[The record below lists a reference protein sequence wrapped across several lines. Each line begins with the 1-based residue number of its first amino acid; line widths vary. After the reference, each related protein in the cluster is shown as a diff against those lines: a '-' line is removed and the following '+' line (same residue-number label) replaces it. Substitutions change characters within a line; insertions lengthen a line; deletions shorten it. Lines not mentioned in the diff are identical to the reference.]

1 MDKNEILKWTAK
13 ILSLI
18 VGIIIINILSDKYGE
33 GRVMLNGL
41 AFALLLFC
49 IGNLLLKKK

>member
-1 MDKNEILKWTAK
+1 MDTKEILKWTAK
-13 ILSLI
+13 IMFII
-18 VGIIIINILSDKYGE
+18 VFVIIINILSDKYGE

-49 IGNLLLKKK
+49 IGKLLLK